1 MTLKA
6 SGGPWYE
13 DLVEIFQA
21 LEIVVNN
28 GPGRVGGGGKPRQ
41 PPLPPL
47 CGAGAGAGAAGT
59 SAGGSDVGA
68 GAGTSSMR

>member
-47 CGAGAGAGAAGT
+47 CGAGAGAAGT